1 MTISVKPLQWS
12 TSNWNRASADLEY
25 LKEVWEGFGAG
36 HIQAWIEHRTDG
48 KFYSDGEQFDTLDAA
63 KAFGQTQYE
72 RRILSA
78 IEQEQ
83 EPATHQA
90 RVAAWMLECFG
101 PEITKDRIER
111 ADRFVEEA
119 LELAQS
125 IGWTADRGHALVDYV
140 FGRPVGEV
148 GQEVGGVMVTLA
160 ALCNVFEIDIEAE
173 AKREVDRITRPEIV
187 LKIRAK
193 QAAKPTGSA
202 LPIALDPSPKP
213 LEITEAMID
222 RALARS
228 RGKDLNT
235 LTNSVAMREIL
246 TAALSQEGV

>member
-1 MTISVKPLQWS
+1 MTISDERLAEMRRLV
-12 TSNWNRASADLEY
+12 
-25 LKEVWEGFGAG
+25 
-36 HIQAWIEHRTDG
+36 
-48 KFYSDGEQFDTLDAA
+48 GEISVGDDPDEALSKLDAV
-63 KAFGQTQYE
+63 
-72 RRILSA
+72 LSS

-160 ALCNVFEIDIEAE
+160 ALCNVFEIDIDAE
-173 AKREVDRITRPEIV
+173 AKREVDRITEPDIV

-193 QAAKPTGSA
+193 QASKPTGSA
-202 LPIALDPSPKP
+202 LPIALSPSVREWKVTEDMLVKAMTAFVGQVRDQDPDWVDESGEEGEVLLTSPEGDYFALEYP
-213 LEITEAMID
+213 L
-222 RALARS
+222 RAA
-228 RGKDLNT
+228 
-235 LTNSVAMREIL
+235 L
-246 TAALSQEGV
+246 TASLKEGV